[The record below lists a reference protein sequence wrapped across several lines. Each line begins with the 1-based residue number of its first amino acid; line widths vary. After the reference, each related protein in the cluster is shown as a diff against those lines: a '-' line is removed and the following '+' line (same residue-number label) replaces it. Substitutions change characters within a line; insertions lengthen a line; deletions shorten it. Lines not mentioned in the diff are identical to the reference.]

1 MAQFKLSEVIGGGYN
16 DWWTT
21 RKFYRICKG
30 SKGSKK
36 TRTTALWFI
45 WHMMKYPQANTLVVR
60 RFKNTLE
67 STVYADML
75 WAIDRLDVAD
85 EWKPLKSPLRLV
97 HTNVDPETGKKTQNV
112 IMFAGMDD
120 PLKLAGSAVRY
131 GYLCWVWFEE
141 MYDITNENEFDK
153 LVMSIRGK
161 IPPET
166 GLWKQITG
174 TFNPWSENTWIKKRF
189 FDEPAKN
196 VFSKTTTYKCNEWLG
211 DDDIERYEDMYRQN
225 PRMARIICDGDWG
238 IAEGLVYENWYEEE
252 FDPMQILAE
261 NPNAKPVFG
270 LDFGFSVSYN
280 AFVAMIVD
288 PKAHKLWVFDE
299 MYERNLSNLEIA
311 KRITNMGYGK
321 ERITADCAEP
331 KSIYEL
337 QIGQIEET
345 FTKDGKPQYTRWILP
360 NVEPAM
366 KGPDSIRNGIRRMQ
380 SFTQIVHPR
389 CVNYKME
396 LNNYC
401 FDQDKDGKWLDKPIK
416 EFDHCLVAG
425 TLVMTD
431 HGQVP
436 IEDIRNGDMVLTHL
450 GYRPV
455 ISAGIT
461 QLDAEIW
468 RLECEDGTILE
479 GTGNHPLITNAGVVY
494 MRDAKGLYVIEY
506 GAELPIEIQSDFR
519 RYLWQ
524 ARDPVLNQKRSSESL
539 EMFIANTMLG
549 ENEYGLVKVKSIENT
564 GRREI
569 VYDLTVAESHD
580 FFANSLI
587 TSNCMDAARMALDQ
601 VFIQARGHVV
611 EAGTDRSSPGT
622 STGMIH
628 KRVISSSKSKS

>member
-366 KGPDSIRNGIRRMQ
+366 KGPDSVRNGIRRMQ
-380 SFTQIVHPR
+380 AFTQIVHPR
-389 CVNYKME
+389 CVNYRME

-416 EFDHCLVAG
+416 EFDHL
-425 TLVMTD
+425 
-431 HGQVP
+431 
-436 IEDIRNGDMVLTHL
+436 
-450 GYRPV
+450 
-455 ISAGIT
+455 
-461 QLDAEIW
+461 
-468 RLECEDGTILE
+468 
-479 GTGNHPLITNAGVVY
+479 
-494 MRDAKGLYVIEY
+494 
-506 GAELPIEIQSDFR
+506 
-519 RYLWQ
+519 
-524 ARDPVLNQKRSSESL
+524 
-539 EMFIANTMLG
+539 
-549 ENEYGLVKVKSIENT
+549 
-564 GRREI
+564 
-569 VYDLTVAESHD
+569 
-580 FFANSLI
+580 
-587 TSNCMDAARMALDQ
+587 MDAGRMALDQ
-601 VFIQARGHVV
+601 IFIQARGHVV